1 MLKQHNI
8 FTGKVD
14 LLTDPN
20 DSRAKIALEMYR
32 LDGLAGKVYE
42 AQAVKPK
49 QGKPERPEQT
59 KLF

>member
-1 MLKQHNI
+1 MLKQHNM
-8 FTGKVD
+8 FSGKVD
-14 LLTDPN
+14 LLTDPT
-20 DSRAKIALEMYR
+20 DKRAQIALTLYS
-32 LDGLAGKVYE
+32 LDGLAGKVYG